1 MNRLELHFKKNKVVH
16 PWKDD
21 EKLSHD
27 IKFANND
34 EENEL
39 NSSRTT
45 EMEIEDEEDYIED
58 L

>member
-1 MNRLELHFKKNKVVH
+1 MNRLELHFKKNRVVH
-16 PWKDD
+16 FWKDD

-27 IKFANND
+27 IKFVNND

-45 EMEIEDEEDYIED
+45 QMEIEDEEDYIED

>member
-1 MNRLELHFKKNKVVH
+1 MNRLELHFKKNRVVNF
-16 PWKDD
+16 WKDD

-27 IKFANND
+27 IKFVNND

>member
-1 MNRLELHFKKNKVVH
+1 MNRLELHFKKNRVVH
-16 PWKDD
+16 LWKDD
-21 EKLSHD
+21 EKLSLD
-27 IKFANND
+27 IKFVNND